1 MEFKQ
6 AESTYI
12 VRIDKGEELVE
23 TLKQLCTDQ
32 NITLGSVSGI
42 GAVNAATIGLFK
54 TATKKYQSTELTG
67 DFEIASL
74 TGNITT
80 MNNETYLHLH
90 IVLADGDHK
99 TYGGHLN
106 AATVSAT
113 AEIILHT
120 APCTINR
127 KFSNTIG
134 LNLLHF

>member
-23 TLKQLCTDQ
+23 TLKQLCAEQ

-42 GAVNAATIGLFK
+42 GAVNKATIGLFE
-54 TATKKYQSTELTG
+54 TATKQYHSTELTG

-74 TGNITT
+74 AGNITI
-80 MNNETYLHLH
+80 MNNEPYIHLH
-90 IVLADGDHK
+90 IVIADADHK

-106 AATVSAT
+106 TATVSAT
-113 AEIILHT
+113 AEIIIHT
-120 APCTINR
+120 ARTTINR
-127 KFSNTIG
+127 KFSGEIG
-134 LNLLHF
+134 LNLLKF